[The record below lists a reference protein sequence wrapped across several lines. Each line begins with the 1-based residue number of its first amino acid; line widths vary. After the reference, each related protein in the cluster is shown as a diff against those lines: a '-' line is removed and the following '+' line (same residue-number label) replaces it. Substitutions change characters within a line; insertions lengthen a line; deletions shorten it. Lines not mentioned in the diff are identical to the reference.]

1 MNKPTI
7 SSTST
12 TNSSLILDKRKTHK
26 YTFFTDIRQ
35 NVFSYILI
43 LPAIIYTVVFGYA
56 TIPFMI
62 IAFKQFSYRLGV
74 WGSPFNGL
82 KNFEFFFTSDYA
94 SVVIGNT
101 IALNMMFLIFTTFA
115 SVLFAILLNDVIS
128 RKIAKVS
135 QTFFLLPHFISWV
148 IVSYILNA
156 LLATD
161 PGVINTTLRSLGLS
175 NIRWYAT
182 ASYWPA
188 ILAIM
193 RIWKGTGYSSVVYL
207 AVITGIDAEL
217 YEAAHI
223 DGATKFQ
230 QNRHITLPLLMP
242 TVAILTLLSLGRI
255 FYGDFGMI
263 YALIRDNGVLFP
275 TTDVIDTYVFRLLR
289 LVGDPAQSMAVGLFQ
304 SLIGFLLVL
313 STNMLTRKFFPEGA
327 LF

>member
-1 MNKPTI
+1 MSKPIASSPSNDIDSTI
-7 SSTST
+7 
-12 TNSSLILDKRKTHK
+12 IKRKKHK

-35 NVFSYILI
+35 NKFSYLLI
-43 LPAIIYTVVFGYA
+43 LPAITYTVIFGYA

-62 IAFKQFSYRLGV
+62 MAFKQFSYRLGV
-74 WGSPFNGL
+74 WRSPFNGL

-101 IALNMMFLIFTTFA
+101 IMLNMMFLVFSTTA

-135 QTFFLLPHFISWV
+135 QTMFLLPHFISWV

-161 PGVINTTLRSLGLS
+161 PGVINTALRSLGLS

-188 ILAIM
+188 ILVIM
-193 RIWKGTGYSSVVYL
+193 RIWKGTGYSSVIYL
-207 AVITGIDAEL
+207 AVITGIDGEL

-223 DGATKFQ
+223 DGASRFQ

-304 SLIGFLLVL
+304 SLIGFILVL